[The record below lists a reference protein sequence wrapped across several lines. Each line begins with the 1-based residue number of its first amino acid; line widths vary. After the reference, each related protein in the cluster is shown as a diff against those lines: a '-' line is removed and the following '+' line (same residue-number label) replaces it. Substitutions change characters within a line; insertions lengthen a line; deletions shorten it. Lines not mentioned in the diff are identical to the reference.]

1 MNFDRRNFL
10 TAAGVSA
17 LGTAVPGLLGQNKP
31 GNLAPA
37 TAAPTAPAAA
47 KAANRPPLLD
57 KALAALDAHGS
68 RITQRDLIGLVDFSA
83 HSSEHRFQLVDVA
96 SGEIAAS
103 YLVAHG
109 RGSDPK
115 HTGYV
120 EKFSNVHGSNAS
132 SRGSYRIANI
142 YYGKYGR
149 SRRLIGLDPANDEA
163 LDRAIV
169 MHGADYVSPGL
180 VDTQGRIG
188 RSFGCFS
195 LAQDK
200 IGEALDR
207 LGEGC
212 LLYADKA

>member
-1 MNFDRRNFL
+1 MNINRRNFL
-10 TAAGVSA
+10 AAAGVTT
-17 LGTAVPGLLGQNKP
+17 LGAAIPGLLGQSKAAS
-31 GNLAPA
+31 LAPA
-37 TAAPTAPAAA
+37 PAASPLPAAA
-47 KAANRPPLLD
+47 KAADRPPLLD
-57 KALAALDAHGS
+57 KALAALDAQGS

-83 HSSEHRFQLVDVA
+83 HSSEPRFQLVDVA
-96 SGEIAAS
+96 SGEIAAT

-109 RGSDPK
+109 RGSDPG
-115 HTGYV
+115 HSGYL
-120 EKFSNVHGSNAS
+120 ESFSNVHGSNAS

-149 SRRLIGLDPANDEA
+149 SRRLIGLDPDNDQA

-180 VDTQGRIG
+180 IDTQGRIG

-207 LGEGC
+207 LSEGC